1 DALTQRL
8 FSLNLTL
15 EAAAATAA
23 GPDPAPTLEA
33 IHEARALVDASL
45 AELRTLI
52 FELRPPALE
61 SDGLTGAL
69 RKHAEVLTRAYGVP
83 VTVADTRP
91 PGAPGPGADAE
102 RPLWRVAQEALSN
115 ALRHAGASR
124 VRRRG
129 ADDHPVVRQGL
140 RTFLETRPDFEV
152 VGEAGDGETAVAEA
166 ARLRP
171 DVILMDLVMPGVDG
185 LEAIGRIRAADPG
198 ARILVL
204 TSFASA
210 DQVLPALR
218 AGAAGYLLK
227 DAAPAEV
234 EAAIRAV
241 HRGEGLL
248 DPAVTATVLAEV
260 ARTPADGPAAP
271 EGSADPGF
279 GSLTPRERQV
289 LGLLG
294 RGLTNAAIA

>member
-1 DALTQRL
+1 MSAAPVRL
-8 FSLNLTL
+8 
-15 EAAAATAA
+15 
-23 GPDPAPTLEA
+23 
-33 IHEARALVDASL
+33 LV
-45 AELRTLI
+45 
-52 FELRPPALE
+52 
-61 SDGLTGAL
+61 
-69 RKHAEVLTRAYGVP
+69 V
-83 VTVADTRP
+83 
-91 PGAPGPGADAE
+91 
-102 RPLWRVAQEALSN
+102 
-115 ALRHAGASR
+115 
-124 VRRRG
+124 
-129 ADDHPVVRQGL
+129 DDHPVVRQGL

-152 VGEAGDGETAVAEA
+152 VGEAADGETAVAEA

-185 LEAIGRIRAADPG
+185 LEAIHRIRAAEPR

-248 DPAVTATVLAEV
+248 DPAVTGTVLAEV
-260 ARTPADGPAAP
+260 ARPGAAAAARP
-271 EGSADPGF
+271 PSSDPGIH
-279 GSLTPRERQV
+279 SLTPREREV

-294 RGLTNAAIA
+294 RGMTNAAIARELFVAEKTVKTHVSSILAKLRLADRTQAALYAARFGLPSS

>member
-1 DALTQRL
+1 VTSPPVRL
-8 FSLNLTL
+8 
-15 EAAAATAA
+15 
-23 GPDPAPTLEA
+23 
-33 IHEARALVDASL
+33 LV
-45 AELRTLI
+45 
-52 FELRPPALE
+52 
-61 SDGLTGAL
+61 
-69 RKHAEVLTRAYGVP
+69 V
-83 VTVADTRP
+83 
-91 PGAPGPGADAE
+91 
-102 RPLWRVAQEALSN
+102 
-115 ALRHAGASR
+115 
-124 VRRRG
+124 
-129 ADDHPVVRQGL
+129 DDHPVVRQGL

-152 VGEAGDGETAVAEA
+152 VGEAGDGEAAVAEA

-185 LEAIGRIRAADPG
+185 LEAINRIRAAEPG

-227 DAAPAEV
+227 DAAPGEV

-248 DPAVTATVLAEV
+248 DPAVTAAVLAEV
-260 ARTPADGPAAP
+260 AGVPARPPADR
-271 EGSADPGF
+271 ADPGLA
-279 GSLTPRERQV
+279 SLTPREREV

-294 RGLTNAAIA
+294 RGMTNAGIARELVVAEKTVKTHVSSILSKLRLADRTQAALYAARLGLPS

>member
-1 DALTQRL
+1 MTGPTVRL
-8 FSLNLTL
+8 
-15 EAAAATAA
+15 
-23 GPDPAPTLEA
+23 
-33 IHEARALVDASL
+33 LV
-45 AELRTLI
+45 
-52 FELRPPALE
+52 
-61 SDGLTGAL
+61 
-69 RKHAEVLTRAYGVP
+69 V
-83 VTVADTRP
+83 
-91 PGAPGPGADAE
+91 
-102 RPLWRVAQEALSN
+102 
-115 ALRHAGASR
+115 
-124 VRRRG
+124 
-129 ADDHPVVRQGL
+129 DDHPVVRQGL
-140 RTFLETRPDFEV
+140 RTFLGTRSDFEV

-171 DVILMDLVMPGVDG
+171 DVILMDLAMPGVDG
-185 LEAIGRIRAADPG
+185 LEAIGRIRLADPA

-260 ARTPADGPAAP
+260 ARPGAASP
-271 EGSADPGF
+271 TSDSSSDRAFD
-279 GSLTPRERQV
+279 SLTPREREV

-294 RGLTNAAIA
+294 RGMTNSAIARELFVAEKTVKTHVSSILAKLRLSDRTQAALYAARLGF

>member
-1 DALTQRL
+1 VTGSAVRL
-8 FSLNLTL
+8 
-15 EAAAATAA
+15 
-23 GPDPAPTLEA
+23 
-33 IHEARALVDASL
+33 LV
-45 AELRTLI
+45 
-52 FELRPPALE
+52 
-61 SDGLTGAL
+61 
-69 RKHAEVLTRAYGVP
+69 V
-83 VTVADTRP
+83 
-91 PGAPGPGADAE
+91 
-102 RPLWRVAQEALSN
+102 
-115 ALRHAGASR
+115 
-124 VRRRG
+124 
-129 ADDHPVVRQGL
+129 DDHPVVRQGL
-140 RTFLETRPDFEV
+140 RTFLGTRSDFEV

-185 LEAIGRIRAADPG
+185 LEAIGRIRAADPQ

-227 DAAPAEV
+227 DAAPGDV

-241 HRGEGLL
+241 HRGEGVL

-260 ARTPADGPAAP
+260 NRPGGDTSSAGSPA
-271 EGSADPGF
+271 ADPGF
-279 GSLTPRERQV
+279 AALTPRERQV

-294 RGLTNAAIA
+294 RGMTNATIARELFLAEKTVKTHVSSILAKLRLADRTQAALYAARLGLASP

>member
-1 DALTQRL
+1 
-8 FSLNLTL
+8 
-15 EAAAATAA
+15 
-23 GPDPAPTLEA
+23 
-33 IHEARALVDASL
+33 V
-45 AELRTLI
+45 
-52 FELRPPALE
+52 
-61 SDGLTGAL
+61 
-69 RKHAEVLTRAYGVP
+69 V
-83 VTVADTRP
+83 
-91 PGAPGPGADAE
+91 
-102 RPLWRVAQEALSN
+102 
-115 ALRHAGASR
+115 
-124 VRRRG
+124 
-129 ADDHPVVRQGL
+129 DDHPVVRQGL

-152 VGEAGDGETAVAEA
+152 AGEAGDGEAAVALA
-166 ARLRP
+166 AQVHP

-185 LEAIGRIRAADPG
+185 LEAINRIRAADPG

-260 ARTPADGPAAP
+260 ASPTP
-271 EGSADPGF
+271 SADAGF
-279 GSLTPRERQV
+279 ASLTPREREV

-294 RGLTNAAIA
+294 RGLTNAAIARELVVAEKTVKTHVSSILSKLRLADRTQAALYAARLGLPE

>member
-1 DALTQRL
+1 MTSAPIRL
-8 FSLNLTL
+8 
-15 EAAAATAA
+15 
-23 GPDPAPTLEA
+23 
-33 IHEARALVDASL
+33 LV
-45 AELRTLI
+45 
-52 FELRPPALE
+52 
-61 SDGLTGAL
+61 
-69 RKHAEVLTRAYGVP
+69 V
-83 VTVADTRP
+83 
-91 PGAPGPGADAE
+91 
-102 RPLWRVAQEALSN
+102 
-115 ALRHAGASR
+115 
-124 VRRRG
+124 
-129 ADDHPVVRQGL
+129 DDHPVVRQGL

-166 ARLRP
+166 ARLLP
-171 DVILMDLVMPGVDG
+171 DVVLMDLVMPGVDG
-185 LEAIGRIRAADPG
+185 LEAIGRIRARQAG

-227 DAAPAEV
+227 DAAPTEV

-260 ARTPADGPAAP
+260 AARPSAETAPADAAF
-271 EGSADPGF
+271 D
-279 GSLTPRERQV
+279 SLTPREREV

-294 RGLTNAAIA
+294 RGMTNAAIARELFVAEKTVKTHVSSILAKLRLADRTQAALYAARLGLSS

>member
-1 DALTQRL
+1 VTASTLSPVRL
-8 FSLNLTL
+8 
-15 EAAAATAA
+15 
-23 GPDPAPTLEA
+23 
-33 IHEARALVDASL
+33 
-45 AELRTLI
+45 LI
-52 FELRPPALE
+52 
-61 SDGLTGAL
+61 
-69 RKHAEVLTRAYGVP
+69 V
-83 VTVADTRP
+83 
-91 PGAPGPGADAE
+91 
-102 RPLWRVAQEALSN
+102 
-115 ALRHAGASR
+115 
-124 VRRRG
+124 
-129 ADDHPVVRQGL
+129 DDHPVVRQGL
-140 RTFLETRPDFEV
+140 RTFLDTRPGFEV

-171 DVILMDLVMPGVDG
+171 DVILLDLVMPGVDG
-185 LEAIGRIRAADPG
+185 LEALGRIRAADPA
-198 ARILVL
+198 ARVLVL

-218 AGAAGYLLK
+218 RGAAGYLLK

-271 EGSADPGF
+271 EAPADPGF

-294 RGLTNAAIA
+294 RGLTNAAIARVLFVAEKTVKTHVSSILAKLRLADRTQAALYAARLGLTSS

>member
-1 DALTQRL
+1 M
-8 FSLNLTL
+8 
-15 EAAAATAA
+15 TAA
-23 GPDPAPTLEA
+23 GVRL
-33 IHEARALVDASL
+33 LV
-45 AELRTLI
+45 
-52 FELRPPALE
+52 
-61 SDGLTGAL
+61 
-69 RKHAEVLTRAYGVP
+69 V
-83 VTVADTRP
+83 
-91 PGAPGPGADAE
+91 
-102 RPLWRVAQEALSN
+102 
-115 ALRHAGASR
+115 
-124 VRRRG
+124 
-129 ADDHPVVRQGL
+129 DDHPVVRQGL
-140 RTFLETRPDFEV
+140 RTFLETRADFEV

-166 ARLRP
+166 ARLQP

-185 LEAIGRIRAADPG
+185 LEAINRIRAADPD

-248 DPAVTATVLAEV
+248 DPAITATVLAEV
-260 ARTPADGPAAP
+260 SRPTAEANETDA
-271 EGSADPGF
+271 GF
-279 GSLTPRERQV
+279 ASLTRREREV

-294 RGLTNAAIA
+294 RGMTNAAIARELFVAEKTVKTHVSSILAKLRLADRTQAALYAARLGHST

>member
-1 DALTQRL
+1 APPVRL
-8 FSLNLTL
+8 
-15 EAAAATAA
+15 
-23 GPDPAPTLEA
+23 
-33 IHEARALVDASL
+33 LV
-45 AELRTLI
+45 
-52 FELRPPALE
+52 
-61 SDGLTGAL
+61 
-69 RKHAEVLTRAYGVP
+69 V
-83 VTVADTRP
+83 
-91 PGAPGPGADAE
+91 
-102 RPLWRVAQEALSN
+102 
-115 ALRHAGASR
+115 
-124 VRRRG
+124 
-129 ADDHPVVRQGL
+129 DDHPVVRPGL
-140 RTFLETRPDFEV
+140 RTFLETRADFEV

-185 LEAIGRIRAADPG
+185 LEAIGRIRAADPR

-227 DAAPAEV
+227 DAAPGDV

-260 ARTPADGPAAP
+260 NRPGRDSPTA
-271 EGSADPGF
+271 GSRAGDPGF
-279 GSLTPRERQV
+279 ATLTPRERQV

-294 RGLTNAAIA
+294 RGMTNAAIARELFVAEKTVKTHVSSILAKLRLADRTQAALYAARLGLASS